1 MAEDFKN
8 YYRPKDFNQ
17 VVGQDEAVATLRGSL
32 KKGKVYHT
40 ILFEGV
46 HGIGKTS
53 LARIYAKHL
62 CCTNYDQKNL
72 KPCGECASCKA
83 FKDDP
88 KLEHHLSVQEINCS
102 DNNSVDFARQFI
114 VDARRKAIGKR
125 KVYILDEAHR
135 LTKQAQE
142 CLLKLFEEPPKSTV
156 IIVCTTDPQ
165 MLVQTIHSRFTKI
178 HLNAVGTEDVE
189 KYLNRICKKEEVKVD
204 QKIIEKIA
212 SSCNGHLRDAAS
224 MLENVVD
231 ALEDNRELSIKD
243 LMSVVESSSIA
254 NPYELAGK
262 LLQSLYS
269 GNYSA
274 LKFLTKMDD
283 NSLYQIF
290 TSSIPEQHTEVLY
303 SAIDY
308 DEMAMK
314 TKDNWKFR
322 TIDKFIKDYVEGME
336 KTIRG
341 LFVEHLS
348 TMAEDLIKLVER
360 LNMVGSSNKP
370 RFLITSFVVNQAKKF
385 RQCKRPTTK
394 S

>member
-8 YYRPKDFNQ
+8 YYRPIDFKQ
-17 VVGQDEAVATLRGSL
+17 VIGQDEAVATLRGSL
-32 KKGKVYHT
+32 KKGKVYNT
-40 ILFEGV
+40 LLLEGPF
-46 HGIGKTS
+46 GTGKTT
-53 LARIYAKHL
+53 LGRIYAKHL
-62 CCTNYDQKNL
+62 CCTNYDAKNL
-72 KPCGECASCKA
+72 KPCGECPSCKA
-83 FKDDP
+83 FGKNNNVDN
-88 KLEHHLSVQEINCS
+88 HMSVQEINCA
-102 DNNSVDFARQFI
+102 DNNSVDFARQFC

-125 KVYILDEAHR
+125 KVYILDEAQR

-156 IIVCTTDPQ
+156 IIICTTDAQ
-165 MLVQTIHSRFTKI
+165 MLIPTIHSRLTKV
-178 HLNAVGTEDVE
+178 HLNAVTPEDCL
-189 KYLNRICKKEEVKVD
+189 KFLKRICKKEEKEVND
-204 QKIIEKIA
+204 KILEKI
-212 SSCNGHLRDAAS
+212 SNSCNGHLRDAAS
-224 MLENVVD
+224 MLENVID
-231 ALEDNRELSIKD
+231 ALEDNRELSVKD
-243 LMSVVESSSIA
+243 LMSVVEKSSIA

-269 GNYSA
+269 GNYSS
-274 LKFLTKMDD
+274 LKFLTEMDD

-303 SAIDY
+303 SAIDF
-308 DEMAMK
+308 DSMALK

-322 TIDKFIKDYVEGME
+322 KIDTFIKDYVNNTLE
-336 KTIRG
+336 KKTKA

-385 RQCKRPTTK
+385 RQCKPPK
-394 S
+394 K